1 MSTTIE
7 EIEAQALALSPQER
21 AELIERLI
29 ASVEPAPSLHP
40 QWAAEIAR
48 RVAELDAGRSRF
60 MPVDEALDR
69 LAEHVRRRRPA

>member
-40 QWAAEIAR
+40 QWAAETAR

>member
-7 EIEAQALALSPQER
+7 EIEAQALTLSPQER

-29 ASVEPAPSLHP
+29 ASVEPTPSLHP

-48 RVAELDAGRSRF
+48 RVAKLEAGSSRF

-69 LAEHVRRRRPA
+69 LAEHARSRRPA